1 METSNPISNFNIIIH
16 QVNVLK
22 MSNTY
27 SLKLTMLKFS
37 FPVVVLLIIVNACTK
52 NPDVTVDCS
61 GPARSFITDVSPV
74 FQTSCAINS
83 GCHATGSS
91 NGPGPLLDYSQIFN
105 ARGDIRSAVAS
116 RHMPLNAT
124 LPATQI
130 NAILCWID
138 SGAPNN

>member
-1 METSNPISNFNIIIH
+1 
-16 QVNVLK
+16 

-27 SLKLTMLKFS
+27 SLKLRMLKFS
-37 FPVVVLLIIVNACTK
+37 FPVVVVLLIVNACTK
-52 NPDVTVDCS
+52 DPDVTVDCS
-61 GPARSFITDVSPV
+61 GPARSFITDISPV

-83 GCHATGSS
+83 GCHATGSI

-105 ARGDIRSAVAS
+105 ARADIRSAVAS